1 MSQNR
6 LNFEISQSDEFKAQY
21 EESLK
26 KKKNSNKD
34 KNNNL
39 IPLLLNKYFEV
50 LESGEND
57 ENDILLMERII
68 SLFTSL
74 LNEVYILFIVYIYII
89 YR

>member
-6 LNFEISQSDEFKAQY
+6 LNFEISQSNEFKTQY